1 MKLYKRCLWPTT
13 CYINSLI
20 IAKKLLCKIQYHN
33 KYNKYKGITC
43 NLKMRKYN
51 DLIGKHD

>member
-1 MKLYKRCLWPTT
+1 MKLYKRCLWPTA

-20 IAKKLLCKIQYHN
+20 IAKKLLCKIQYNN